1 MRIFIATA
9 FWLILASGAH
19 AQADILAET
28 AFAEGARR
36 VYHAQPAAGDYRL
49 VKSAIKKVNNL
60 WRAEEE
66 RLLGRVVRNTF
77 ILNDALTYREAREQ
91 LQNAAQAS
99 NMQTIFTCEGL
110 NCGSSN
116 GWANEYLNIKQQL
129 YGLDNYQYYL
139 AVQNANSAQQN
150 QVQVYYLVQRGNKR
164 IYLQQDVITLK
175 TPRVKSLAVDEI
187 ERKLRL
193 DGAITALV
201 LPDDGSMTQA
211 QRDEMRRLV
220 RLLGAQPLWRMRVV
234 GQNYRARGYELRQ
247 EQSLQA
253 ANEVREQILE
263 QGAATGQIT
272 AHGLGSLVP
281 TPGASDRVELVIDLA
296 TRAAPT
302 SNSAR

>member
-1 MRIFIATA
+1 MRIFVATA
-9 FWLILASGAH
+9 LWLLANCAL
-19 AQADILAET
+19 AQADLMAET
-28 AFAEGARR
+28 AFADDARR
-36 VYHAQPAAGDYRL
+36 VYHSQPAAGDYRL

-66 RLLGRVVRNTF
+66 RLLGLVVRNTF

-116 GWANEYLNIKQQL
+116 GWANEYLNIKQL

-234 GQNYRARGYELRQ
+234 GHNYRARGYELRQ
-247 EQSLQA
+247 AQSLQA
-253 ANEVREQILE
+253 ANEVREQMLE

-281 TPGASDRVELVIDLA
+281 TAGASDRVELVIDLA

>member
-66 RLLGRVVRNTF
+66 RLLGIISRNTF
-77 ILNDALTYREAREQ
+77 ILSDALSYREAREQ
-91 LQNAAQAS
+91 LKNAARAS

-116 GWANEYLNIKQQL
+116 GWANEYLNIKQL

-139 AVQNANSAQQN
+139 AVQNANATQQN

-164 IYLQQDVITLK
+164 IYLQQDVISLK

-187 ERKLRL
+187 ERKVKL
-193 DGAITALV
+193 DGAITVLV
-201 LPDDGSMTQA
+201 LPDDGGMTQT
-211 QRDEMRRLV
+211 QLDEMGRLAK
-220 RLLGAQPLWRMRVV
+220 LLDAQPLWRMRVV
-234 GQNYRARGYELRQ
+234 GHNYRARDFELRQ
-247 EQSLQA
+247 DQSLQA
-253 ANEVREQILE
+253 ANAVREQMLA
-263 QGAATGQIT
+263 QGAASGQIT
-272 AHGLGSLVP
+272 AHGLGSLNP
-281 TPGASDRVELVIDLA
+281 TAGASDRVELVVDLA
-296 TRAAPT
+296 TKAAPAP
-302 SNSAR
+302 N